1 MRSWKTLAVSS
12 PATGVVHVELN
23 RPKKLN
29 AMNGTF
35 WTEIRECFIQ
45 LASDPDCRAIVLSAR
60 GRIFT
65 AGLDIKDGSQSILSK
80 GAKDIGRKALAIR
93 KSIFRAQEAFSII
106 EKCPQPV
113 IAAVHSGCVGGGVD
127 LIAAC
132 DIRYCSEDSWYT
144 IKEVDVG
151 LAADVGTLQRLP
163 KIVGNDSLVRELAF
177 TARRFDSQE
186 ALRFGLVSRVL
197 ADKQELLNAAIAT
210 ATLIATKSPIAIY
223 GTKVNLNYS
232 RDHSVKDGL
241 DYMATWNMSMLQ
253 SKDFYTAIVA
263 GMQKKKPTFAKL

>member
-12 PATGVVHVELN
+12 PATGVMHVELN

-35 WTEIRECFIQ
+35 WTEIRECFTQ
-45 LASDPDCRAIVLSAR
+45 LASDTDCRAIVLSAR

-80 GAKDIGRKALAIR
+80 NAKDIGRKALAIR
-93 KSIFRAQEAFSII
+93 KSIFTAQEAFSVI

-127 LIAAC
+127 LITAC
-132 DIRYCSEDSWYT
+132 DIRYCSEDSWFT

-163 KIVGNDSLVRELAF
+163 KVVGNDSLVRELAF

-186 ALRFGLVSRVL
+186 ALQFGLVSRVL
-197 ADKQELLNAAIAT
+197 ADKQKLLDAAIST

-263 GMQKKKPTFAKL
+263 GMQKKKPKFAKL